1 MNLPKEAGI
10 LEYLIGST
18 NPLGMFV
25 FNMYEYKEIYHKSR
39 LESVFRKCKI
49 KKLSKKA
56 SQWSKY
62 ESIFNYAFE

>member
-49 KKLSKKA
+49 KKLSK
-56 SQWSKY
+56 
-62 ESIFNYAFE
+62 